1 MTWEELL
8 AHMDNLVAW
17 GKDSIKGWTAQA
29 AAVLT
34 QNKIAGHAQT
44 AMQIISDNKACVAQ
58 DLKHRAQVQNKLASS
73 CVDMCKEIGA
83 YPKCECPDFA
93 PPDATPGVMTWDEL
107 LAHMDN
113 LVAWGADMNK
123 KAKARATGLVQQNR
137 SHWAP
142 QPCDEL
148 EPGVPCT
155 KLYKHPAGSG
165 TVMPCPGKTQ
175 TRPDGCAALFK
186 GKADGEQCPQIYCPK
201 ALGKTMKLVCAGG
214 CCPTCWAP
222 DHVVAVDRHAS
233 IDNAKTVPVA
243 PMAPKHCT
251 EPGPAAKCFEP
262 KCDEGFK
269 KGFVQGDCCYS
280 CVPGR

>member
-1 MTWEELL
+1 
-8 AHMDNLVAW
+8 
-17 GKDSIKGWTAQA
+17 
-29 AAVLT
+29 
-34 QNKIAGHAQT
+34 
-44 AMQIISDNKACVAQ
+44 
-58 DLKHRAQVQNKLASS
+58 
-73 CVDMCKEIGA
+73 
-83 YPKCECPDFA
+83 
-93 PPDATPGVMTWDEL
+93 MTWDEL
-107 LAHMDN
+107 LEHMDN

-123 KAKARATGLVQQNR
+123 KARARATGLVQQNR

-165 TVMPCPGKTQ
+165 TVMPCPGNTL

-222 DHVVAVDRHAS
+222 DHVVAVDRHS
-233 IDNAKTVPVA
+233 SMGKSPY
-243 PMAPKHCT
+243 
-251 EPGPAAKCFEP
+251 AAKPAPQAPTTCKGVKCFKP
-262 KCDEGFK
+262 VCYAGFK
-269 KGFVQGDCCYS
+269 PGHVEGKCCYS
-280 CVPGR
+280 C